1 MSTFKDY
8 ITIHLLL
15 ISIVVFGS
23 SNTLNDLSNR
33 ECILNKRDDLHVHV
47 FNMITEI
54 NELKTLS
61 EHMSCKCEC
70 KFDDRKYK
78 SNQTWNNEKCRCK
91 R

>member
-1 MSTFKDY
+1 M
-8 ITIHLLL
+8 L
-15 ISIVVFGS
+15 GS

-33 ECILNKRDDLHVHV
+33 ECIPNKRDDLHVHV

-78 SNQTWNNEKCRCK
+78 SNQTWNNDKCRCK